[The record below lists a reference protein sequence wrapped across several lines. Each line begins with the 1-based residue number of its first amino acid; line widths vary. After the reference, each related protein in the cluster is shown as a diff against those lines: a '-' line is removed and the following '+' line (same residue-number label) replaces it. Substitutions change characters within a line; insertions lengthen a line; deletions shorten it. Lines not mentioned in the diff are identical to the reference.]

1 MTMKRAGDIMLPL
14 EAFPY
19 IPYWFSLRQALAE
32 LEEAQVTRANRKP
45 MPWLILVFS
54 ARNQLLG
61 IVRQREILQGLR
73 RTLMP
78 ETAKNYLP
86 SASDASA
93 DLDLYRLGFSPEK
106 ALQVLRNQVERQ
118 IVEFM
123 EPIHTTV
130 EYDDYA
136 LLAIH
141 LMIDRNLS
149 FVPVVKEGQI
159 VGLVYAEDALHEV
172 IRQIV

>member
-1 MTMKRAGDIMLPL
+1 MKRAGDIMLPL

-32 LEEAQVTRANRKP
+32 LEEAQTKRSAQRP

-73 RTLMP
+73 RTLVPEAAKSYMP
-78 ETAKNYLP
+78 TTSEP
-86 SASDASA
+86 SA

-106 ALQVLRNQVERQ
+106 AVQVLRNQVERQ
-118 IVEFM
+118 ILEFM
-123 EPIHTTV
+123 EPIQATV
-130 EYDDYA
+130 EHDDYA

-149 FVPVVKEGQI
+149 FVPVVRDGQI
-159 VGLVYAEDALHEV
+159 VGLVYAEDALHDV
-172 IRQIV
+172 ITQIV